1 MKLTRKIN
9 KTIHSKELVYLYNCV
24 TGCTIMSRKD
34 KLNEILPIPTN
45 SKHLL
50 HDHWI
55 ALVISMNG
63 NIAYLPEK
71 LIKYRQH
78 ENNQIGA
85 KHTINKYKTIEEIR
99 NHFLDVKLGVFETY
113 IKNAQIFSKDIQKK
127 NNDSYN
133 YYKMLKNKQKINF
146 RKWKVF
152 HNLYKNETLKYY
164 IENFLI
170 LNIPIIV
177 KIILKIKG
185 SINGFNK

>member
-1 MKLTRKIN
+1 
-9 KTIHSKELVYLYNCV
+9 
-24 TGCTIMSRKD
+24 
-34 KLNEILPIPTN
+34 
-45 SKHLL
+45 
-50 HDHWI
+50 
-55 ALVISMNG
+55 MNG
-63 NIAYLPEK
+63 KIGYLPEK

-85 KHTINKYKTIEEIR
+85 KHIINKYKTIEEIR
-99 NHFLDVKLGVFETY
+99 NHFIDVKLGVFETY
-113 IKNAQIFSKDIQKK
+113 IQNAQIFSKEIQKR

-133 YYKMLKNKQKINF
+133 YYKMLKNKPKINF
-146 RKWKVF
+146 RKWRIF